1 MMENKEKKELLSSEA
16 SKLGVCLCGSLI
28 YACGVGLFTAPS
40 GIYSGGFVGI
50 SQVIRTLLAR
60 YAGLIFGDYDI
71 AGILNFVLNIP
82 VLWLAFRHM
91 SHHFFV
97 KTLTCVVAISFFLS
111 LIQQPVSMLEGDV
124 LGSAIIGGILT
135 GLGVGLIL
143 YSGGSSGGVDI
154 IGLYLMR
161 KKPDISVGR
170 LGMMVNFVVYGLCLV
185 LFDVSVAIYS
195 IIFATFY
202 GVVVDRVHAQNIN
215 MQAMII
221 TQTDGSAISHA
232 VMQQLSRGVTSWHGV
247 GAYAES
253 EKTILFVIL
262 SKYEAGHLKQILKE
276 LDPHAFV
283 VFQQGVSVH
292 GFYQKHL

>member
-1 MMENKEKKELLSSEA
+1 
-16 SKLGVCLCGSLI
+16 
-28 YACGVGLFTAPS
+28 
-40 GIYSGGFVGI
+40 
-50 SQVIRTLLAR
+50 
-60 YAGLIFGDYDI
+60 
-71 AGILNFVLNIP
+71 
-82 VLWLAFRHM
+82 
-91 SHHFFV
+91 
-97 KTLTCVVAISFFLS
+97 
-111 LIQQPVSMLEGDV
+111 
-124 LGSAIIGGILT
+124 
-135 GLGVGLIL
+135 
-143 YSGGSSGGVDI
+143 
-154 IGLYLMR
+154 
-161 KKPDISVGR
+161 
-170 LGMMVNFVVYGLCLV
+170 
-185 LFDVSVAIYS
+185 
-195 IIFATFY
+195 
-202 GVVVDRVHAQNIN
+202 

>member
-1 MMENKEKKELLSSEA
+1 MREEKLLSSEPA
-16 SKLGVCLCGSLI
+16 RLVVCLAGSLI

-50 SQVIRTLLAR
+50 SQVIRTLLSR
-60 YAGLIFGDYDI
+60 YAGITFHNFDI
-71 AGILNFVLNIP
+71 AGVLNFVLNIP

-91 SHHFFV
+91 SRPFFV
-97 KTLTCVVAISFFLS
+97 KTLTCVGAISFFLS

-170 LGMMVNFVVYGLCLV
+170 LGMLVNFTVYGICLV

-195 IIFATFY
+195 IIFTTFN

-215 MQAMII
+215 TQAMII
-221 TQTDGSAISHA
+221 TQTDGAAISQA
-232 VMQQLSRGVTSWHGV
+232 VMKQLHRGVTSWKGT
-247 GAYAES
+247 GAYEDS
-253 EKTILFVIL
+253 QKTILFVIL
-262 SKYEAGHLKQILKE
+262 SKYEAGHLKQILNE